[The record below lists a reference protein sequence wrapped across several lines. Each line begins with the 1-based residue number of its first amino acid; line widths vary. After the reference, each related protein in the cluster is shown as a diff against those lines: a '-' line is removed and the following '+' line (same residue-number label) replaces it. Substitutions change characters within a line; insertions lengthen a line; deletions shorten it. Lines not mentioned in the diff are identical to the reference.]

1 MTIGMKQNKPKV
13 VGITG
18 GIATGKSTV
27 SKIIKNLGY
36 EVIDADIISR
46 EVVEKGKPAYRELI
60 AYFGDVILDE
70 YGNIDRKELG
80 NLIFNNEEKRKKLN
94 SITHPYIMKAIKES
108 IYNKKEQ
115 KIVFVDIPLLIEE
128 IDKLRDY
135 DIRFDEIWLVYVD
148 EENQIDRL
156 MKRDRIDRTEA
167 LNKIRAQMPI
177 EVKKKYA
184 TIVIDNRGDIKDL
197 DEQVRRFIEKSIK
210 KLEG

>member
-1 MTIGMKQNKPKV
+1 MKQNKPKV

-80 NLIFNNEEKRKKLN
+80 NLIFNDEEKRKKLN

-108 IYNKKEQ
+108 IDNKKEQ
-115 KIVFVDIPLLIEE
+115 KIIFVDIPLLIEE
-128 IDKLRDY
+128 MDKLRDY

-148 EENQIDRL
+148 EGNQIDRL

-167 LNKIRAQMPI
+167 LKKIRVQMPI

-210 KLEG
+210 NLEG

>member
-1 MTIGMKQNKPKV
+1 MKQNKPKV

>member
-1 MTIGMKQNKPKV
+1 MKQNKPKV

-36 EVIDADIISR
+36 EVIDADVISR

-80 NLIFNNEEKRKKLN
+80 NLIFNDEEKRKKLN

-108 IYNKKEQ
+108 IDNKKEQ
-115 KIVFVDIPLLIEE
+115 KIIFVDIPLLIEE
-128 IDKLRDY
+128 MDKLRDY

-156 MKRDRIDRTEA
+156 MKRDCIDRTEA
-167 LNKIRAQMPI
+167 LNKISAQMPI
-177 EVKKKYA
+177 EIKKKYA
-184 TIVIDNRGDIKDL
+184 SIVIDNRGDIKDL

-210 KLEG
+210 NLEG